1 MATKII
7 KLNNG
12 LSGSSAIT
20 YVPVTTSEAIQ
31 HSWGD
36 ASKQQLKSY
45 LGDLKAS
52 LDASIATVAKA
63 PPKASAPVSPINTL
77 AGCVLNNKKPKI
89 QPTNT
94 KQKIAIPSYPII
106 QLLPQDITPYA
117 RNAITHN
124 PPHNPSRPSVILTAL
139 VVPTSKNKINTP

>member
-12 LSGSSAIT
+12 LSGPSAIT

-52 LDASIATVAKA
+52 LDSSIATVAAAELATRNNLAATYIEAGSRADQISYNLPNGTYGLITVNDVAHAKGADKA
-63 PPKASAPVSPINTL
+63 EKLGSKELKYDSAI
-77 AGCVLNNKKPKI
+77 
-89 QPTNT
+89 
-94 KQKIAIPSYPII
+94 
-106 QLLPQDITPYA
+106 
-117 RNAITHN
+117 
-124 PPHNPSRPSVILTAL
+124 
-139 VVPTSKNKINTP
+139 